1 MIVIGLTG
9 KKRSGKDTAA
19 QMIQEYFPHAKRLAF
34 ADKLKESVSALFQL
48 SRQEVDALKNMEHK
62 AMIQIKVSGYS
73 EPWDIGSMRT
83 ILQRMGTEV
92 GRDIYA
98 EDFWLEMAFKNTQ
111 PDGFYVVTD
120 CRFDNEAEYIQS
132 KGGVI
137 WEILRPSVDEGDN
150 HASEIPI
157 NRKLVDDVIENTS
170 DLETFRQK
178 IYARLD
184 RMKVQMRTNA
194 NTGRR

>member
-1 MIVIGLTG
+1 MV
-9 KKRSGKDTAA
+9 
-19 QMIQEYFPHAKRLAF
+19 
-34 ADKLKESVSALFQL
+34 
-48 SRQEVDALKNMEHK
+48 
-62 AMIQIKVSGYS
+62 QIKVSGYS
-73 EPWDIGSMRT
+73 DPWEIASVRT

-137 WEILRPSVDEGDN
+137 WEILRPSVDEGDS

-157 NRKLVDDVIENTS
+157 DRKLVDDVIENTS